1 MTAVESSPKD
11 IGKRWF
17 EEVWNQRS
25 VKAIEDLL
33 APNARGHMEGQ
44 REVVGKPAFIEF
56 HQAMLKA
63 LPDLRIQVRDV
74 LSDDTNVC
82 VHWMATASHTGAA
95 FGLPA
100 TGKKL
105 TFNGMSWFRIED
117 GCIAEGWDCWNQDA
131 LFAQMAQAG

>member
-74 LSDDTNVC
+74 LSLSRRC
-82 VHWMATASHTGAA
+82 PYRHRRHRR
-95 FGLPA
+95 GLRSRA
-100 TGKKL
+100 
-105 TFNGMSWFRIED
+105 N
-117 GCIAEGWDCWNQDA
+117 
-131 LFAQMAQAG
+131 